1 MKKAI
6 SQLKYLNMYKV
17 AKCLERR
24 QALILNS
31 EGVSANLEV
40 TGLADMLNILNML
53 KKKALEFIFSVFF
66 KN

>member
-6 SQLKYLNMYKV
+6 SQLKHLNMYKV

-40 TGLADMLNILNML
+40 TGLAD
-53 KKKALEFIFSVFF
+53 VC
-66 KN
+66 